1 MRVAILEDD
10 PAQIDLVTLWLN
22 NSGYNCH
29 VFTYG
34 KELTRALTRES
45 FDLFILDWELP
56 DISGAEV
63 LAWIRTNVRDHAP
76 VVFTTARDREE
87 DIAAMLRAGADDY
100 IVKPLRKLELLARLD
115 AILRRSRNQKP
126 HDEVFELKEF
136 KVNVEART
144 IARHGAP
151 VDLTQK
157 DFDLAVFLF
166 RNLGRL
172 LSRGHILENV
182 WGRSPNLNTRT
193 VDTHVSRLRSKL
205 GLVPENGWRLVAIY
219 QHGYRLEQI
228 QREEQVPASK
238 EPASAA

>member
-1 MRVAILEDD
+1 
-10 PAQIDLVTLWLN
+10 
-22 NSGYNCH
+22 
-29 VFTYG
+29 
-34 KELTRALTRES
+34 
-45 FDLFILDWELP
+45 
-56 DISGAEV
+56 
-63 LAWIRTNVRDHAP
+63 
-76 VVFTTARDREE
+76 
-87 DIAAMLRAGADDY
+87 
-100 IVKPLRKLELLARLD
+100 KLELLARLD
-115 AILRRSRNQKP
+115 ALLRRSRNQKP
-126 HDEVFELKEF
+126 HDEVFDLNEF

-219 QHGYRLEQI
+219 QHGYRLERM
-228 QREEQVPASK
+228 QREEQVPAST